1 MKVYDT
7 EWNEVEDPDPE
18 LGRTEPARRLVARHE
33 AVPERERIEEIDY
46 DNPIKVYPNGGKDLR
61 LVVVQE
67 YSPPV
72 PAWDEYE
79 DCLVYTPYTPEELAE
94 IAERKAAEEAAREE
108 AERKAAEEERRLA
121 EREAVIDGAP
131 ERFGALEDTQL
142 DHDEAIAALYEAQTQ
157 AQLDA
162 DEAITA
168 LYETMT
174 GGSNE

>member
-1 MKVYDT
+1 MKVYDA

-18 LGRTEPARRLVARHE
+18 VGRTEPARRLVAHHE

-46 DNPIKVYPNGGKDLR
+46 ENPIKVYPNGGKDLR
-61 LVVVQE
+61 LVVLQE
-67 YSPPV
+67 YAPAV

-79 DCLVYTPYTPEELAE
+79 DCLVYTPYTPEELDARAVE
-94 IAERKAAEEAAREE
+94 KSEREKAAKEAAERA
-108 AERKAAEEERRLA
+108 AAEEERRI
-121 EREAVIDGAP
+121 EREKVIDGAP

-142 DHDEAIAALYEAQTQ
+142 DHDEAIAALYESQTQ